1 MLKTKSIV
9 LTATFAAFCLTA
21 GAANA
26 HYLWLERDGNGPAKA
41 YFGEWAEDL
50 HEKAGG
56 LLDRFRK
63 PRAFLTSPAELLPID
78 KRNDGFDISVKG
90 VGDLRMVDD
99 SIAPRPD
106 SEKGGVTKTIY
117 YAKAGRSGT
126 AAKLD
131 VELVPVKAD
140 ANEFTLLLRGAPVV
154 KTELTVYAPPKWEKK
169 LTTDDRGRIS
179 VPTPWAGRYVI
190 ETVYFETKPGSEG
203 DEKFDR
209 TRHISTVSFLVQ
221 SGIAWPAQSNSRR
234 ESGD

>member
-1 MLKTKSIV
+1 MSKTKSII
-9 LTATFAAFCLTA
+9 LATGLAAYCIGI

-41 YFGEWAEDL
+41 YFGEWENDL
-50 HEKAGG
+50 HEKTGG

-63 PRAFLTSPAELLPID
+63 PRAFLTLSAELLPID
-78 KRNDGFDISVKG
+78 KRNDGFDINVKG

-106 SEKGGVTKTIY
+106 SEKGGKTKTIY
-117 YAKAGRSGT
+117 YAKAGRSET

-131 VELVPVKAD
+131 LELVPVKAN
-140 ANEFTLLLRGAPVV
+140 ANDLTLLLRGAPVA
-154 KTELTVYAPPKWEKK
+154 KIEITVYGPPKWEKK
-169 LTTDDRGRIS
+169 LTTDDQGRIA

-190 ETVYFETKPGSEG
+190 EVIHFETKPGSDG

-209 TRHISTVSFLVQ
+209 TRHISTVSFLVD
-221 SGIAWPAQSNSRR
+221 SGIAWPAKLK
-234 ESGD
+234 